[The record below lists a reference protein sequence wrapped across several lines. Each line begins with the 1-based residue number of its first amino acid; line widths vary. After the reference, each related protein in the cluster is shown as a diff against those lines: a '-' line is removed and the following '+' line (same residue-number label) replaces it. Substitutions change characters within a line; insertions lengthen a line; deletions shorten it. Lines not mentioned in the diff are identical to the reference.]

1 MHVSNHEKNQH
12 TAVIAAAGRATD
24 FLYFRIGYDLN
35 FYQAIFGWILDS
47 KGFHRVIEHPNPS
60 YYEGVMHV
68 SNHEENQHTAVI
80 AAAGRATDFLHF
92 RIGYDL
98 NFYQAIFGWILDSKG
113 FP

>member
-1 MHVSNHEKNQH
+1 
-12 TAVIAAAGRATD
+12 
-24 FLYFRIGYDLN
+24 
-35 FYQAIFGWILDS
+35 
-47 KGFHRVIEHPNPS
+47 
-60 YYEGVMHV
+60 MHV

-80 AAAGRATDFLHF
+80 EAAGRATDFRNF

>member
-1 MHVSNHEKNQH
+1 MTPIFIKLYFDGFQTQRAFHRVIEHPNPSSYEGVMHVSNHEKNQH
-12 TAVIAAAGRATD
+12 TAVT
-24 FLYFRIGYDLN
+24 
-35 FYQAIFGWILDS
+35 
-47 KGFHRVIEHPNPS
+47 
-60 YYEGVMHV
+60 
-68 SNHEENQHTAVI
+68 